1 MDDHIA
7 EPLRRRVLAGESLL
21 GCFLTWPAPGIA
33 DLAALAGFD
42 FLVLD
47 TEHGFL
53 NPESVE
59 HMVLAA
65 DAAGIP
71 AVVRVPNCQSP
82 ADAGR
87 ALDGGA
93 AGILFPRADGLPAV
107 RGAIESVKYAPSGRR
122 GLGGV
127 RANRYGDEPLDRFV
141 RRANE
146 ETLVAIQI
154 ETRGALEELPQIA
167 AEPAVDLLFVGP
179 NDLSQAL
186 QIPGKTSDP
195 RFLEAVGR
203 VAAEAGKAGKAAGVM
218 VSRREDLP
226 RLPEQG
232 YRIFATSDRALVLE
246 SGRAWRQALGV
257 RRY

>member
-1 MDDHIA
+1 MMATTSLRLRIQA
-7 EPLRRRVLAGESLL
+7 REPLL
-21 GCFLTWPAPGIA
+21 GCFVTWPTTGIA

-47 TEHGFL
+47 SEHGFFD
-53 NPESVE
+53 PESVG

-65 DAAGIP
+65 DAAGILT
-71 AVVRVPNCQSP
+71 VVRVPNCQAS

-93 AGILFPRADGLPAV
+93 AGILFPRADGLPSV
-107 RGAIESVKYAPSGRR
+107 RTAIEGVKFAPQGKR

-127 RANRYGDEPLDRFV
+127 RANRYGAEPLDRFV

-154 ETRGALEELPQIA
+154 ETQGALEDLPEIA
-167 AEPAVDLLFVGP
+167 AEAAVDVLFVGP

-186 QIPGKTSDP
+186 GIPGQMEDP
-195 RFLEAVGR
+195 RFVDALVR
-203 VAAEAGKAGKAAGVM
+203 VAAEAARAGRCAGIM
-218 VSRREDLP
+218 LRRREEIP
-226 RLPEQG
+226 RLLELG
-232 YRIFATSDRALVLE
+232 YRLFTTSDRALVLE
-246 SGRAWRQALGV
+246 AGRTWRQAVG
-257 RRY
+257 R

>member
-1 MDDHIA
+1 
-7 EPLRRRVLAGESLL
+7 VLAGESLL

-59 HMVLAA
+59 HMV
-65 DAAGIP
+65 
-71 AVVRVPNCQSP
+71 
-82 ADAGR
+82 
-87 ALDGGA
+87 LDGGA

-167 AEPAVDLLFVGP
+167 VEPAVDLLFVGP

-186 QIPGKTSDP
+186 EIPGKTSDP
-195 RFLEAVGR
+195 RFLEAVAR

-246 SGRAWRQALGV
+246 SGRNWRQALGV
-257 RRY
+257 RR